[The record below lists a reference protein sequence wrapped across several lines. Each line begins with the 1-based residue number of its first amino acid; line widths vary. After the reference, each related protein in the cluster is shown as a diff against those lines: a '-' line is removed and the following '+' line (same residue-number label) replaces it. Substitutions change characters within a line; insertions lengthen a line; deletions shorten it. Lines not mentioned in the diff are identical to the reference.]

1 MATTTRLT
9 MRNSMRARRWFAATG
24 VVVSLAAL
32 GSLQACRATDLLET
46 QDPDLIFPED
56 LENVQG
62 AEGLRLGALS
72 RLRTL
77 AGGGGSGGENV
88 WLYSG
93 LLADEFGSSSTFTQN
108 DETDKRTILV
118 NNSLVTSHFRD
129 YHRARVAA
137 LAALDALRKHKADD
151 VVSAAEMFFVK
162 GFAELSLAQDFCNGV
177 PLSRGISADSLVYGG
192 PLDVV
197 QVFDTA
203 KASFDSALALL
214 PASVT
219 GTQATLIR
227 NAARVG
233 KARALVG
240 IDTSNL
246 AAAAADV
253 AAVPTSFAYNSTF
266 VVGTGDNQIWA
277 FTTSNRRYTIGDSV
291 EGNARNIRVL
301 NAIPFLSARDRR
313 VPARYVTSNV
323 RNSAGQIIRVDTA
336 RGQDGQTYARV
347 QSRYGRSGPLAVV
360 NGVDARLIEAE
371 AQMAAG
377 NFATP
382 TTGTLAILNSLRAG
396 PVTVGDT
403 SNVPLV
409 ISNMPALADPGTP
422 EARQNLFF
430 REKAFWTFGR
440 GQRLN
445 DLRRLVRQYDRLPQA
460 TFPVGAYYKG
470 GEYGADMNFPVPQ
483 AELNNPEAAACKNR
497 DA

>member
-1 MATTTRLT
+1 
-9 MRNSMRARRWFAATG
+9 MRNFIRARRRFATAG
-24 VVVSLAAL
+24 VAFSLAAL
-32 GSLQACRATDLLET
+32 GGVQACRATDLLET
-46 QDPDLIFPED
+46 QDPDVIFPED
-56 LENVQG
+56 LDSPQG

-77 AGGGGSGGENV
+77 AGGSGSAGENA

-93 LLADEFGSSSTFTQN
+93 LLVDEFGSSSTFTQN
-108 DETDKRTILV
+108 DETDKRAVLV
-118 NNSLVTSHFRD
+118 NNALVTSHFRD
-129 YHRARVAA
+129 YHRARVAP
-137 LAALDALRKHKADD
+137 LAALEALRRHNATD

-177 PLSRGISADSLVYGG
+177 PLSRGLSSEELTYGG
-192 PLDVV
+192 PLNVV

-203 KASFDSALALL
+203 RASFDSALALL

-240 IDTSNL
+240 ISRSNL
-246 AAAAADV
+246 AEAAALVGGATP
-253 AAVPTSFAYNSTF
+253 VPTNFAYNSTF

-301 NAIPFLSARDRR
+301 NAIPFVSARDPR
-313 VPARYVTSNV
+313 VPADYVRQNIV
-323 RNSAGQIIRVDTA
+323 RDAAGNITRADTV

-347 QSRYGRSGPLAVV
+347 QTRYGRSDPLAIV
-360 NGVDARLIEAE
+360 NSIDARLIQAE
-371 AQMAAG
+371 AQMEAG

-382 TTGTLAILNSLRAG
+382 ATGTLAILNALRQG
-396 PVTVGDT
+396 PTRVGGSDN
-403 SNVPLV
+403 SPLNV
-409 ISNMPALADPGTP
+409 SNMAALTDPGTP
-422 EARQNLFF
+422 EAREDLFF

-445 DLRRLVRQYDRLPQA
+445 DLRRLVRQYQRAPTA
-460 TFPVGAYYKG
+460 TFPFGPYYKG
-470 GEYGADMNFPVPQ
+470 GDYGPDMNFPVPQ
-483 AELNNPEAAACKNR
+483 AELNNPQAQTCTNR

>member
-1 MATTTRLT
+1 
-9 MRNSMRARRWFAATG
+9 MRTSIRARRWFAATG
-24 VVVSLAAL
+24 VAVSLAGL
-32 GSLQACRATDLLET
+32 GALQACRATDLLET
-46 QDPDLIFPED
+46 RDPDLIFPED
-56 LENVQG
+56 LDNLQG

-108 DETDKRTILV
+108 DETDKRTVLV

-162 GFAELSLAQDFCNGV
+162 GFAEMSLAQDFCNGV
-177 PLSRGISADSLVYGG
+177 PLSRGVSAQELIYGG

-203 KASFDSALALL
+203 RASFDSALALL

-233 KARALVG
+233 KARALIG
-240 IDTSNL
+240 ISRSNL
-246 AAAAADV
+246 AAAAAEV
-253 AAVPTSFAYNSTF
+253 GGATPVPTNFAYNSTF

-360 NGVDARLIEAE
+360 NGIDARLIEAE
-371 AQMAAG
+371 AQMEAG

-396 PVTVGDT
+396 PVTIGDT

-422 EARQNLFF
+422 EARENLFF

-445 DLRRLVRQYDRLPQA
+445 DLRRLVRQYGRAPNL

-470 GEYGADMNFPVPQ
+470 GEYGPDMNFPVPQ
-483 AELNNPEAAACKNR
+483 AELNNPEKPACTDR